1 MENQD
6 LWKNGQK
13 GEEKKRGNRFA
24 KWENW
29 VKFNSE
35 RQRCERLFWNE
46 VVAKHLFCYFRY
58 LTFWY
63 A

>member
-6 LWKNGQK
+6 LWKKGQK

-24 KWENW
+24 KWEKW

-35 RQRCERLFWNE
+35 RKRRDLPE
-46 VVAKHLFCYFRY
+46 VMAKRAC
-58 LTFWY
+58 
-63 A
+63 